1 MHVVMIYSFMGYS
14 SDGPYSPLQG
24 HRNRETLSQ
33 FTDKEEQKKKK
44 KTHVGAN
51 DEYKQQKFKDLHPL
65 PHPPS
70 STHTFPF
77 LFYMERIMLCK

>member
-1 MHVVMIYSFMGYS
+1 MDRIAHYKDTETGKLYHS
-14 SDGPYSPLQG
+14 LQT
-24 HRNRETLSQ
+24 RKS
-33 FTDKEEQKKKK
+33 KKKK
-44 KTHVGAN
+44 KKPHVGAN